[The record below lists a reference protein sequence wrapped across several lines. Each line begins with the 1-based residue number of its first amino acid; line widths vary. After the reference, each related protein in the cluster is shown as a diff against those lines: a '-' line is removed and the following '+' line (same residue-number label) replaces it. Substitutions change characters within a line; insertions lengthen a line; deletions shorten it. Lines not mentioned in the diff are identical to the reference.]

1 MDVRREQTRREY
13 ERRIEKAKNYIAS
26 NLREDIALRDIAAE
40 AAFSEFHFHR
50 IFSAFT
56 GETIAHY
63 IRRLRLEM
71 GANRLQHDEVSTI
84 TAVGL
89 ECGFHNPAVFSRA
102 FKERFGVTPELYR
115 RGRRSMKAEAIP
127 RIGRALRLYSIDRI
141 TITRFP
147 SARVFF
153 MSRVGPYDRSLVP
166 LYRKVERH
174 TRSIRAAGSFRMI
187 GIPLDNPHVTQKKFC
202 RYELGVPVIEGVETH
217 GGGGIR
223 VFSPGLIAVYPFE
236 GMPFLLERGFDVLY
250 GRWLPESG
258 YQPTES
264 PAFLVHHDDR
274 FFSHFFRKTRIDVC
288 LPITPL

>member
-187 GIPLDNPHVTQKKFC
+187 GIPLEWKLTGEAESVFFHPALSPYILLRGCPSCWKGGSMSFTAVGFP
-202 RYELGVPVIEGVETH
+202 RAVI
-217 GGGGIR
+217 
-223 VFSPGLIAVYPFE
+223 SPRN
-236 GMPFLLERGFDVLY
+236 LLLF
-250 GRWLPESG
+250 WS
-258 YQPTES
+258 TMMTAS
-264 PAFLVHHDDR
+264 F
-274 FFSHFFRKTRIDVC
+274 
-288 LPITPL
+288 PISSEKHE